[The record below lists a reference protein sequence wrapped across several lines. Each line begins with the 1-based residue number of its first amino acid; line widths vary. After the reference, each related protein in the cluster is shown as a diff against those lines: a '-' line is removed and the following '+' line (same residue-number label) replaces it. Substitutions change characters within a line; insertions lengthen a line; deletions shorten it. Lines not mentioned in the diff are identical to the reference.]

1 MCFRVDPRP
10 PEREREK
17 KKTGTKVCGDRST
30 DRVDVEQ
37 ICRQFIDLSG
47 LKQAGSRQAH
57 VSNFLHNQKT
67 FFLSLSIT
75 LTPSL
80 SQ

>member
-47 LKQAGSRQAH
+47 LKQAGRPTSAI
-57 VSNFLHNQKT
+57 FCTTKK
-67 FFLSLSIT
+67 LSF
-75 LTPSL
+75 SL